1 MLLTKILNKKI
12 KYGGFIVEEA
22 NSKKHSVGVI
32 NSDNNILTLKLLKK
46 DLNWKLVLLPE
57 LYLGEEYLKGNIEI
71 ENGTIYDFLNLV
83 LHRKNFGKGNV
94 NPLSATLN
102 LLRYGFS
109 FLTKHN
115 LIGASKRNAMHH
127 YSRGEDIYDWMLD
140 KEHRQYS
147 CAYFKD
153 LNETLEQAQTNK
165 LELIL
170 RKLNLKSSDKILEIG
185 CGWGGLSRYIH
196 KKIGCQVHGISL
208 APNQIE
214 YCKNKARELR
224 MDNALSYSVADYREV
239 KGKFRRIVNVGFL
252 EHTSP
257 KFLGVFFSKVN
268 ELLTDDGLCLTHTIA
283 STEPPAPSNPF
294 IEKWI
299 FPGGKVPTPSQLTK
313 NIEKSGLIISGFHS
327 LIDHYNYTLDAWRQR
342 FLKNASKAKE
352 KYGEDF
358 VRMWDF
364 YLSSCS
370 AAFKSNLLVHQ
381 IETVKNFESVPSR
394 TRDYIYIK

>member
-1 MLLTKILNKKI
+1 M
-12 KYGGFIVEEA
+12 
-22 NSKKHSVGVI
+22 
-32 NSDNNILTLKLLKK
+32 
-46 DLNWKLVLLPE
+46 
-57 LYLGEEYLKGNIEI
+57 
-71 ENGTIYDFLNLV
+71 
-83 LHRKNFGKGNV
+83 
-94 NPLSATLN
+94 
-102 LLRYGFS
+102 
-109 FLTKHN
+109 
-115 LIGASKRNAMHH
+115 
-127 YSRGEDIYDWMLD
+127 
-140 KEHRQYS
+140 
-147 CAYFKD
+147 
-153 LNETLEQAQTNK
+153 
-165 LELIL
+165 
-170 RKLNLKSSDKILEIG
+170 
-185 CGWGGLSRYIH
+185 
-196 KKIGCQVHGISL
+196 
-208 APNQIE
+208 
-214 YCKNKARELR
+214 
-224 MDNALSYSVADYREV
+224 
-239 KGKFRRIVNVGFL
+239 NVGFL

-257 KFLGVFFSKVN
+257 KFLGIFFSKVN

-283 STEPPAPSNPF
+283 SVEPPAPSNPF

-327 LIDHYNYTLDAWRQR
+327 LIDHYNYTLDAWRER